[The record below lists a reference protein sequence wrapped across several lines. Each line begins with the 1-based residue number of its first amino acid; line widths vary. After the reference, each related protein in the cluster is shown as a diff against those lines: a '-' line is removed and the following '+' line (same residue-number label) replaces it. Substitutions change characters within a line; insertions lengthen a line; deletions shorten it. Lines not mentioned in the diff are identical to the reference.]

1 MLPELY
7 VLLRAKEGARGKKL
21 VGSLREEG
29 SVRSFPKHGLTGD
42 HRVNGKGLQRWQG
55 RVFNVCFDLM
65 KSKTEGE
72 QILMQVSKVSS
83 HHETLLSGIFDPF
96 HFA

>member
-1 MLPELY
+1 MLPEPY

-29 SVRSFPKHGLTGD
+29 SMRSFPKHGLTGD

-72 QILMQVSKVSS
+72 QIPREEKEAIWDIACQSDSRQ
-83 HHETLLSGIFDPF
+83 
-96 HFA
+96 